1 MAAEG
6 RTIHDDGKVL
16 PDDRPGKVVEPIVRF
31 AVKRDRNHDGVKTGP
46 SEARIQFQEKID
58 KLPFALCAKKKIVS
72 KAAPTP

>member
-16 PDDRPGKVVEPIVRF
+16 PDDRPEKVVELIVRF
-31 AVKRDRNHDGVKTGP
+31 AVTRDRNHDGVKTGP
-46 SEARIQFQEKID
+46 SEAGIKFQEKKD

-72 KAAPTP
+72 KAAQTP